1 MELFCGVLVKMGQHM
16 RVDTSSIQFNAAIL
30 NDNMHHTYI
39 ATRKQA
45 RACSH
50 IDTDVIHVHPVSM
63 TLFIPLPPSL
73 SLLWMFWTEGP
84 SCFSVLS
91 SEIHM
96 SLDQS
101 RASLRMT
108 TADHIWT
115 PEDQHII

>member
-1 MELFCGVLVKMGQHM
+1 MDILI
-16 RVDTSSIQFNAAIL
+16 VDTSNIQFNAAIL

-39 ATRKQA
+39 ATCKRA

-50 IDTDVIHVHPVSM
+50 IDIDVIRVHPVCM
-63 TLFIPLPPSL
+63 TSFIPLPPSL
-73 SLLWMFWTEGP
+73 YLWWMFWTEGP

-101 RASLRMT
+101 RAGLCMT
-108 TADHIWT
+108 MAGHIWT
-115 PEDQHII
+115 PEDRRVI